1 MTSFTLRYSR
11 SQRFVSLACSLTSFW
26 SISFVSHSRA
36 RHSPSLPPRHIPKN
50 SCAYR
55 PKSYR
60 RRPHT
65 SPRDYNPRGCVYAY
79 VNVPWSFGI
88 RSKCRITLDTA
99 RAQKK
104 VKKNGFQSS
113 VSLPRHHW
121 KTDILIL
128 IASHPRTLVK
138 FSFVSSSSF
147 RQPVMHRFSLVIL
160 LVKQVS
166 LLIIYYSSLLLSQS
180 HLSFF
185 GIHQ

>member
-104 VKKNGFQSS
+104 VKKKWFPVIRIFASS
-113 VSLPRHHW
+113 SLENRYPHR
-121 KTDILIL
+121 
-128 IASHPRTLVK
+128 IASSHTRQILVRLVVISSACHA
-138 FSFVSSSSF
+138 SF
-147 RQPVMHRFSLVIL
+147 
-160 LVKQVS
+160 
-166 LLIIYYSSLLLSQS
+166 
-180 HLSFF
+180 
-185 GIHQ
+185 

>member
-88 RSKCRITLDTA
+88 RSKCCITLDTA

-104 VKKNGFQSS
+104 VKKM
-113 VSLPRHHW
+113 VS
-121 KTDILIL
+121 
-128 IASHPRTLVK
+128 SHPYLCLVIIGK
-138 FSFVSSSSF
+138 QIFSSSS
-147 RQPVMHRFSLVIL
+147 HRILAHSSNSRSSRRRHFVSLVC
-160 LVKQVS
+160 
-166 LLIIYYSSLLLSQS
+166 
-180 HLSFF
+180 HASF
-185 GIHQ
+185 